1 MIHQQEDVAN
11 RVSQTPPPVSDSDSG
26 TEQNLSAK
34 FCQYIEEKPA
44 SSVLIGLGV
53 GLGTGVIL
61 GSLLRGSSRY
71 FSPDEAFVERIGNNV
86 KDSLAEIIPSSFKK
100 HFRF

>member
-1 MIHQQEDVAN
+1 MIHQREDVIN
-11 RVSQTPPPVSDSDSG
+11 RVARTSQPVPDCG
-26 TEQNLSAK
+26 AEQNLSAK
-34 FCQYIEEKPA
+34 FCHYVEERPA
-44 SSVLIGLGV
+44 ASVLIGLGV

-71 FSPDEAFVERIGNNV
+71 FTPDEAFVERIGKNV

-100 HFRF
+100 HFRS